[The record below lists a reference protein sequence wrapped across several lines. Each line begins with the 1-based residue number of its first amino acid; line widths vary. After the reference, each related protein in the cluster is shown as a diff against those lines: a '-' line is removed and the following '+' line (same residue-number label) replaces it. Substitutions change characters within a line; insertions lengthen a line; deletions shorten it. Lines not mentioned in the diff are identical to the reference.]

1 MESPHNIPLNDLS
14 NYLGNNDTSELDA
27 VHSPRGQTSYHE
39 FSLPPADGGK
49 AAWLFLAAGF
59 VVEALVWG
67 QFIFFLIR
75 QLPRHCWQSNKI
87 SLFC

>member
-14 NYLGNNDTSELDA
+14 NYLGNNDTSEPDA
-27 VHSPRGQTSYHE
+27 VHSPDGQTSYHE
-39 FSLPPADGGK
+39 FSLPPADRGK

-67 QFIFFLIR
+67 QFISFLIR
-75 QLPRHCWQSNKI
+75 QLPRHFCQPNRI
-87 SLFC
+87 ELFC